1 MGKPEPLSV
10 LEVGPVTMDE
20 APSEEGSHLHK
31 RSQPRVLQPD
41 LQQESS
47 DLKDE
52 CKEFVNKISQYQKIV
67 EGLIE
72 VKDEM
77 TKEVETEKMKAIG
90 ARNLLKTVAKQ
101 REAQQQQLQTLIAEK
116 KLQHER
122 YRIEYEALR
131 KVEPE
136 QNEFIDQFVLQK

>member
-1 MGKPEPLSV
+1 KVLEPEP
-10 LEVGPVTMDE
+10 
-20 APSEEGSHLHK
+20 
-31 RSQPRVLQPD
+31 
-41 LQQESS
+41 QQESS
-47 DLKDE
+47 DFKEE
-52 CKEFVNKISQYQKIV
+52 CQEFVDKISQYQKIV

-116 KLQHER
+116 KMQHER
-122 YRIEYEALR
+122 YCIQYEALR
-131 KVEPE
+131 RVESE